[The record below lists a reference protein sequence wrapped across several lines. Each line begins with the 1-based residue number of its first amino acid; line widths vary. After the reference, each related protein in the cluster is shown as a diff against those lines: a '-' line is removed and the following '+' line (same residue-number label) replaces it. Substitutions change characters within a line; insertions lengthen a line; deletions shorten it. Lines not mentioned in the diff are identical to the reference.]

1 MNRLTALT
9 ILAVGAFFSAA
20 ALSAP
25 ATFNTDPNHTFV
37 RFSYNHMGFTTQEQR
52 FNKVSGTVTLDEA
65 AKTGVVDIV
74 IDSKSIDT
82 GSDLFNGHIQGVD
95 FLDTTTFPTA
105 TFKSTAVKFSGLRPA
120 SVDGNLTIKGIT
132 KPVTLTVTSYT
143 HGANMMKKDAI
154 GADATT
160 NIKRSDFN
168 MSKYVPMVG
177 DDVKISISIEAA
189 QP

>member
-1 MNRLTALT
+1 MNGLRTLT
-9 ILAVGAFFSAA
+9 ILAVAAFFSAG

-25 ATFNTDPNHTFV
+25 ATFTTDPNHTFV
-37 RFSYNHMGFTTQEQR
+37 RFSYNHAGFTTQEQR

-65 AKTGVVDIV
+65 ANTGTVDIL
-74 IDSKSIDT
+74 IDAKSIDT

-95 FLDTTTFPTA
+95 FLDTTDFPTA
-105 TFKSTAVKFSGLRPA
+105 TFKSTAIKFSGQRPA

-143 HGANMMKKDAI
+143 HGPNMMKKDAI

-160 NIKRSDFN
+160 TVKRSDFN
-168 MSKYVPMVG
+168 MGKYAPMVG
-177 DDVKISISIEAA
+177 DDVKISISIEAS

>member
-1 MNRLTALT
+1 MNRLKTLTFLAVTAL
-9 ILAVGAFFSAA
+9 FSAA

-25 ATFNTDPNHTFV
+25 ATFSTDPNHTFV

-65 AKTGVVDIV
+65 AQTGAVDIV

-82 GSDLFNGHIQGVD
+82 GSDLFNGHIQGPD
-95 FLDTTTFPTA
+95 FLDTTNFPTA
-105 TFKSTAVKFSGLRPA
+105 TFKSTVVKFSGQRPA

-143 HGANMMKKDAI
+143 HGPNMMKKDAI

-160 NIKRSDFN
+160 TVKRSDFN

-177 DDVKISISIEAA
+177 DDVKISISIEAF